1 MKRVKT
7 RFFILLGITALV
19 SPVFA
24 QQPSVSSIVE
34 QFYPSSL
41 TLFPDEIGP
50 RQQCFAVYAADAS
63 GAPQTIVAAYTN
75 STEAVIRVL
84 RRGDTGFAVVA
95 EPQADLDLSGSQCD
109 VVLEDVDADG
119 RNEIRVD
126 FSVNR
131 DTVSWLFRWDGQSLR
146 NLTPTGASITG
157 YQMSRFVNADLV
169 DVDHDGTKEIY
180 VRPEHPRF
188 SDGPVLPAL
197 LYRLSGDRYIEG
209 PPLLGVWNF
218 IETTNAPETSH
229 MTVTVPQGARG
240 PYTLRLLN
248 GLADGTARIAAAQV
262 WMNSQ
267 EIFSPS
273 DFASNVAVIQR
284 PLALGPENDLAV
296 RFDGQSSGEILI
308 VIESQ
313 NWETP

>member
-1 MKRVKT
+1 
-7 RFFILLGITALV
+7 
-19 SPVFA
+19 
-24 QQPSVSSIVE
+24 
-34 QFYPSSL
+34 
-41 TLFPDEIGP
+41 LFPDEIGP
-50 RQQCFAVYAADAS
+50 HQQCFAVYAADAS
-63 GAPQTIVAAYTN
+63 AAPEIIVAAYTN

-84 RRGDTGFAVVA
+84 RRVDTGFAVVA

-109 VVLEDVDADG
+109 VILEDVDADG

-126 FSVNR
+126 FRVNR
-131 DTVSWLFRWDGQSLR
+131 AIVSWLFRWDGQSLW
-146 NLTPTGASITG
+146 NLTPTGGSITG
-157 YQMSRFVNADLV
+157 YQMSRFLNADLV

-180 VRPEHPRF
+180 VRPEFPQF
-188 SDGPVLPAL
+188 SDDPVLPAL
-197 LYRLSGDRYIEG
+197 LYRLSGDRYVEG
-209 PPLLGVWNF
+209 TPLLGVWNF
-218 IETTNAPETSH
+218 VETANAPETSH

-248 GLADGTARIAAAQV
+248 GLADRTARIAAAQV

-273 DFASNVAVIQR
+273 DFARNVAVIER

-296 RFDGQSSGEILI
+296 RLDGQSSGEILI